1 MNAIKYKAPNA
12 SPPLYTSTN
21 NNSLVI
27 FNCRNQG
34 IYILILPLHKYLYKI
49 QGNIKQQKIPLTPP
63 GCVLASLSDLIFHR
77 LTHLCSQTNYCNI
90 IKKEKSNN
98 FFNDLN
104 QPGPQLLN
112 IFCIHQ
118 KLIYVTR
125 PVVIELSLD
134 RCPYI
139 ADILSQ
145 SEPGSDWNFDMVLF
159 F

>member
-1 MNAIKYKAPNA
+1 M
-12 SPPLYTSTN
+12 
-21 NNSLVI
+21 
-27 FNCRNQG
+27 
-34 IYILILPLHKYLYKI
+34 PLH
-49 QGNIKQQKIPLTPP
+49 NIIIKSKETSNSKKIPLTPP

-118 KLIYVTR
+118 KLLYVTR

-139 ADILSQ
+139 VEILYQ
-145 SEPGSDWNFDMVLF
+145 SEPGSIWNFDMVLF
-159 F
+159 FKANSRYTTAVDLNKCLQPIKFLISNFTHTLLYLSYHLI